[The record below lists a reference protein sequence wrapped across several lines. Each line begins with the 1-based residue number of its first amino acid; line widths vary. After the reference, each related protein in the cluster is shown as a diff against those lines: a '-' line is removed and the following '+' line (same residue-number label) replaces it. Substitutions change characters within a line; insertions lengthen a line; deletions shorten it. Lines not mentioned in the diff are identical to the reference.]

1 MSNGMSYQQAKK
13 QRRIYEFE
21 IQNWAFQQKNILL
34 QAGRRRNKSNI
45 KMSIL
50 CHYISEFSCVIVKT
64 WPVLCFQRALTK
76 IKKANQNAGAC
87 LVFFL
92 QKKIGVQQK
101 ALCFLTRSL

>member
-92 QKKIGVQQK
+92 QKKLVCNK
-101 ALCFLTRSL
+101 KHFAF

>member
-21 IQNWAFQQKNILL
+21 IQNWALQQKNILL

-76 IKKANQNAGAC
+76 KQTKMQELA
-87 LVFFL
+87 
-92 QKKIGVQQK
+92 
-101 ALCFLTRSL
+101 